1 MNELQNTDFA
11 ETDSNRY
18 NHRGQPEE
26 FNYDFRNEQNNYVPQ
41 HKHNE
46 PQSFNNQ
53 FKMGNN
59 QREFDY
65 YNNHENPH
73 AQQQRYQGDYYREK
87 LDTG

>member
-46 PQSFNNQ
+46 P
-53 FKMGNN
+53 
-59 QREFDY
+59 
-65 YNNHENPH
+65 
-73 AQQQRYQGDYYREK
+73 
-87 LDTG
+87 